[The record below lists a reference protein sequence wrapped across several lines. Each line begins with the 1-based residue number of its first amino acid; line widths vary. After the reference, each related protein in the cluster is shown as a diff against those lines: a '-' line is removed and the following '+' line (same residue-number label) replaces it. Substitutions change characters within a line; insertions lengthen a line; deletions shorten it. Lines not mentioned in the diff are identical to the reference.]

1 MSEVI
6 AGTYQIIKKIGS
18 GGGGNVFLAYH
29 LRLDK
34 KVVLKADKRQLSTRP
49 ELLRVEVD
57 VLKHLSHQ
65 YIPQVYDFFVE
76 NDTVYT
82 AMAYIEG
89 ESFDKALKRGE
100 RFSQSQVIK
109 WGIQLLEALS
119 YLHSPIHGEP
129 PHGYTHSDIKP
140 ANLMLTPLGD
150 ICLIDF
156 NISLALG
163 EDTIIGRSEGYA
175 SPEHYGLDF
184 SNDDGDTG
192 TERVSGTE
200 HSRGRTSVFQRVAS
214 SFSGRGTSG
223 SSGEANAYRGTTGS
237 SYRLVRP
244 DVRSDIYSTGAT
256 LYHLLSGKRPAA
268 HAKKVVPLSEK
279 EFSPQLVR
287 IIRKA
292 MEPNPNRRYQ
302 TADEMLEALRENP
315 VEMALRSP
323 VSGFEIQ
330 SWKLKE
336 AQLSLDVSEDYKKL
350 SATAEVLVRAALVRS
365 PYEKTRIKLY
375 FANASGDGLVESLV
389 TRVYS
394 TNISMEKLV
403 VEQLVAGPGEDSPD
417 SYPVLNPNTRVLGV
431 TVKDGTCYVNFDDGF
446 LTQTNNTT
454 GEVVIYA
461 IANSLIELPNVNK
474 VQIAVNGRTDLIY
487 RETFDLS
494 TIFDRNL
501 DLVYNSDG
509 EEE

>member
-1 MSEVI
+1 MKDNATN
-6 AGTYQIIKKIGS
+6 AGGCLPA
-18 GGGGNVFLAYH
+18 GRLVFLLLFLLLACAGCGG
-29 LRLDK
+29 RK
-34 KVVLKADKRQLSTRP
+34 PEGQETVVSVYYINKEETRISP
-49 ELLRVEVD
+49 VERA
-57 VLKHLSHQ
+57 L
-65 YIPQVYDFFVE
+65 
-76 NDTVYT
+76 
-82 AMAYIEG
+82 EG
-89 ESFDKALKRGE
+89 EE
-100 RFSQSQVIK
+100 TQ
-109 WGIQLLEALS
+109 
-119 YLHSPIHGEP
+119 
-129 PHGYTHSDIKP
+129 
-140 ANLMLTPLGD
+140 
-150 ICLIDF
+150 
-156 NISLALG
+156 
-163 EDTIIGRSEGYA
+163 
-175 SPEHYGLDF
+175 
-184 SNDDGDTG
+184 
-192 TERVSGTE
+192 ERV
-200 HSRGRTSVFQRVAS
+200 
-214 SFSGRGTSG
+214 
-223 SSGEANAYRGTTGS
+223 GE
-237 SYRLVRP
+237 V
-244 DVRSDIYSTGAT
+244 
-256 LYHLLSGKRPAA
+256 
-268 HAKKVVPLSEK
+268 
-279 EFSPQLVR
+279 
-287 IIRKA
+287 
-292 MEPNPNRRYQ
+292 
-302 TADEMLEALRENP
+302 LEALRENP

-336 AQLSLDVSEDYKKL
+336 AQLSLDVSEDYKKM

-365 PYEKTRIKLY
+365 LTQIPGVSHVEMTVNGEALTDSLGSVVGPMTADMFIDNAGNEINAYEKTRIKLY

-487 RETFDLS
+487 RKTFDLS

>member
-1 MSEVI
+1 MPEII

-100 RFSQSQVIK
+100 RFSQPQVIK

-119 YLHSPIHGEP
+119 YLHSPIHGDP

-163 EDTIIGRSEGYA
+163 EETIIGRSEGYA

-184 SNDDGDTG
+184 SNDDSYTG
-192 TERVSGTE
+192 TSDSTGTSRSRRSTSPVRRAVSTIL
-200 HSRGRTSVFQRVAS
+200 
-214 SFSGRGTSG
+214 GRGSSESSGAYRSRSTSG
-223 SSGEANAYRGTTGS
+223 MGS
-237 SYRLVRP
+237 RLIRP

-256 LYHLLSGKRPAA
+256 LYHLLSGKRPAP

-302 TADEMLEALRENP
+302 TADEMLEALR
-315 VEMALRSP
+315 AIR
-323 VSGFEIQ
+323 
-330 SWKLKE
+330 
-336 AQLSLDVSEDYKKL
+336 
-350 SATAEVLVRAALVRS
+350 
-365 PYEKTRIKLY
+365 
-375 FANASGDGLVESLV
+375 
-389 TRVYS
+389 
-394 TNISMEKLV
+394 
-403 VEQLVAGPGEDSPD
+403 
-417 SYPVLNPNTRVLGV
+417 NTDPRVLRL
-431 TVKDGTCYVNFDDGF
+431 KK
-446 LTQTNNTT
+446 
-454 GEVVIYA
+454 E
-461 IANSLIELPNVNK
+461 K
-474 VQIAVNGRTDLIY
+474 
-487 RETFDLS
+487 
-494 TIFDRNL
+494 
-501 DLVYNSDG
+501 
-509 EEE
+509 